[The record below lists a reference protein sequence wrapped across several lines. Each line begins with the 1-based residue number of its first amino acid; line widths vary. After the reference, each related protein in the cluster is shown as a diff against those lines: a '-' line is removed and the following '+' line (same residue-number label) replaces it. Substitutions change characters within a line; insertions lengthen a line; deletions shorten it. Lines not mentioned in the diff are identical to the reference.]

1 MLSYILCQWLDHF
14 PCLKWLFFLM
24 VGWLSQW
31 LDDFPKIEKP
41 FINHGLMPKWCITS
55 CFNGWIIFHV
65 LTDFFPQRL
74 ASLVNGWMIF
84 QELKNPL
91 YTLVW
96 CLNDLVQLFSM
107 VGSFSMTKMTHLA
120 NGWLAQS
127 MVGWFSKN
135 WKTLYKPWLD
145 AQMMYYIFIQWL
157 DHFPCL
163 KWLFSSMVG

>member
-1 MLSYILCQWLDHF
+1 
-14 PCLKWLFFLM
+14 
-24 VGWLSQW
+24 
-31 LDDFPKIEKP
+31 
-41 FINHGLMPKWCITS
+41 MPKWCITS

-84 QELKNPL
+84 QELKNLL

-107 VGSFSMTKMTHLA
+107 VGSFSMTKMTHIA

-127 MVGWFSKN
+127 MVGWFSKI

-145 AQMMYYIFIQWL
+145 AQMFYYIFFQWL

-163 KWLFSSMVG
+163 KWLFSSMVGYFSQWLADFPKIEKPFINHSKMPKCFFTSCVYSWIINMS